1 MNLISNELI
10 PYASA
15 MIGDF
20 YDTWIPG
27 LNSDKKYL
35 LFHRSFDKNF
45 ILKYFYYR
53 YASEMFVNI
62 SH

>member
-1 MNLISNELI
+1 MNLISDELI

-15 MIGDF
+15 MIGDS

-35 LFHRSFDKNF
+35 LFHR
-45 ILKYFYYR
+45 
-53 YASEMFVNI
+53 
-62 SH
+62 